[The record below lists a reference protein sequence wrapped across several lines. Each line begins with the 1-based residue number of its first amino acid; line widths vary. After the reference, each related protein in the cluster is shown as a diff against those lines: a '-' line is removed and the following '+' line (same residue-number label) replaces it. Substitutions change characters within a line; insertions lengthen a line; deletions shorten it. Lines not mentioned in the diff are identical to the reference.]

1 MAPPPSS
8 FCPHGNQPMKLVHT
22 LRPLEPAWPALL
34 AFYCAPCSHAEA
46 KEHRLWRPGDFLA
59 VQALGSMDRIEERS
73 IGRVQECL
81 DAAAHCEKRAAS
93 ATDRT
98 VQATFAEAAHCWRE
112 LARCWRECQSNAPTA
127 EKVRA

>member
-1 MAPPPSS
+1 MAPPRTS
-8 FCPHGNQPMKLVHT
+8 FRPHCNQPKLVHT
-22 LRPLEPAWPALL
+22 IPPFAPAWPAVL
-34 AFYCAPCSHAEA
+34 AFYCAPCSHAET
-46 KEHRLWRPGDFLA
+46 KEHRLNSAPGTFYSSGPGVGKYGPHRGA
-59 VQALGSMDRIEERS
+59 KHRQGS
-73 IGRVQECL
+73 
-81 DAAAHCEKRAAS
+81 AAHCEKRAAS

>member
-1 MAPPPSS
+1 MACPARVLLRSMLPPGDKRAS
-8 FCPHGNQPMKLVHT
+8 
-22 LRPLEPAWPALL
+22 
-34 AFYCAPCSHAEA
+34 AE
-46 KEHRLWRPGDFLA
+46 WRPGDFLA

-73 IGRVQECL
+73 TGRVQECL